1 MWIRKQR
8 MRRGACRA
16 GRGTTMKK
24 PQMIL
29 FDYGQT
35 ICTERWDDPLG
46 GCRAVL
52 EAAVENPRGVT
63 PEQLDAAFWA
73 MDTSLFRLSKD
84 PWQTGPEL
92 CWHAFARSVFES
104 LELKFSV
111 GYQELEE
118 LFWYERTE
126 PTVAVD
132 YMPELL
138 DFLKREAIRTG
149 VVSNLCFNEKTLCK
163 RINKCLPNHAFEF
176 IMVSSEYAFRKPMPQ
191 FYRLALTKAHLE
203 PGDVWFCGD
212 NAVCDVDGPQAIG
225 IQGIWFTG
233 VMLNPESQRLRP
245 QSRGHWEITDWREL
259 QKMIEQG

>member
-1 MWIRKQR
+1 
-8 MRRGACRA
+8 
-16 GRGTTMKK
+16 MKK

-104 LELKFSV
+104 LELNS
-111 GYQELEE
+111 
-118 LFWYERTE
+118 
-126 PTVAVD
+126 PS
-132 YMPELL
+132 
-138 DFLKREAIRTG
+138 AIRSWRSCSG
-149 VVSNLCFNEKTLCK
+149 
-163 RINKCLPNHAFEF
+163 
-176 IMVSSEYAFRKPMPQ
+176 M
-191 FYRLALTKAHLE
+191 
-203 PGDVWFCGD
+203 
-212 NAVCDVDGPQAIG
+212 NA
-225 IQGIWFTG
+225 
-233 VMLNPESQRLRP
+233 R
-245 QSRGHWEITDWREL
+245 SRRSRWTICRSFW
-259 QKMIEQG
+259 IF

>member
-138 DFLKREAIRTG
+138 DFLKREGIRTG

-176 IMVSSEYAFRKPMPQ
+176 IMV
-191 FYRLALTKAHLE
+191 
-203 PGDVWFCGD
+203 
-212 NAVCDVDGPQAIG
+212 
-225 IQGIWFTG
+225 
-233 VMLNPESQRLRP
+233 
-245 QSRGHWEITDWREL
+245 
-259 QKMIEQG
+259 